1 MSRGASEGASVRIFL
16 LHGRNRLTSHIIL
29 LFGRVRELQGD
40 GTWLIDDEGRPVA
53 PVLLWLDSRAA
64 RLAEEI
70 QASPQNAR
78 RSIGVPA
85 PASMHASKR
94 RSSPRCRRTRR
105 NAYPVPLPRFTART
119 GFTFA

>member
-53 PVLLWLDSRAA
+53 PALLWLDSRAA
-64 RLAEEI
+64 RLVEEI
-70 QASPQNAR
+70 RASSQNA
-78 RSIGVPA
+78 A
-85 PASMHASKR
+85 LY
-94 RSSPRCRRTRR
+94 RRTGSGP
-105 NAYPVPLPRFTART
+105 NACQQGPQLAWLQANAPECVSRAATA
-119 GFTFA
+119 FHCKD